1 MKRFILTCA
10 IIALITSCK
19 TQSTIH
25 YPQSTIIRDSISV
38 TYRQGKEQPFSLS
51 QIEEQPASPD
61 AIGAA
66 HPSICVIDE
75 GLPEIATGAT
85 SSELA
90 TTASPSSPPQGEGV
104 KSKSVGHLF
113 KSAGDLIPRNLRNSE
128 ASGRLIIRVDTVF
141 VERWHTQTIP
151 STIHNPQ
158 STIPRFYKDCT
169 WGFFILL
176 LLILGRI
183 AFRILK
189 AIYLHR

>member
-1 MKRFILTCA
+1 MKPFILTCA

-19 TQSTIH
+19 SQQFTVPIA
-25 YPQSTIIRDSISV
+25 IRDSVSV
-38 TYRQGKEQPFSLS
+38 TYKQGKEQPTLTGV
-51 QIEEQPASPD
+51 
-61 AIGAA
+61 IGAA
-66 HPSICVIDE
+66 YPSICVIDE

-90 TTASPSSPPQGEGV
+90 TTASPSSHPQGEGV

-151 STIHNPQ
+151 QTAPQ
-158 STIPRFYKDCT
+158 TPATIPRFYKDCT

-176 LLILGRI
+176 LLMIGRI
-183 AFRILK
+183 AFRLFRLF
-189 AIYLHR
+189 YLHR

>member
-1 MKRFILTCA
+1 MKPFILTCA

-19 TQSTIH
+19 SQQFTV
-25 YPQSTIIRDSISV
+25 PLVLKDSVSI
-38 TYRQGKEQPFSLS
+38 TYKQGKEQPT
-51 QIEEQPASPD
+51 PTGV
-61 AIGAA
+61 IGAA
-66 HPSICVIDE
+66 HSSICVIDE

-90 TTASPSSPPQGEGV
+90 TTASPSSHPQGEGV

-151 STIHNPQ
+151 HTAPQ
-158 STIPRFYKDCT
+158 TPATIPRFYKDCT
-169 WGFFILL
+169 IGFWILL
-176 LLILGRI
+176 LLTLARF
-183 AFRILK
+183 AFRIIK
-189 AIYLHR
+189 AIYLRK